1 MFFNGDNSS
10 GVSGDLESA
19 TTVAALMEG
28 QWGMGSTVS
37 SYASSRR
44 LEIGTPGGG
53 KPKDDNSKEMKRAL
67 ADRIE
72 DNLAT
77 LLRRA
82 EEILREHREKVL
94 SLAHALETHKTLSGD
109 DVVAVLEG
117 AQGPLADGR
126 PYTNPENI
134 AAIERYHLAA
144 VRAHA
149 EHKKPEVALPIL
161 G

>member
-1 MFFNGDNSS
+1 M
-10 GVSGDLESA
+10 DLERLR
-19 TTVAALMEG
+19 VP
-28 QWGMGSTVS
+28 QQHHRHSTF
-37 SYASSRR
+37 Y
-44 LEIGTPGGG
+44 GFPT
-53 KPKDDNSKEMKRAL
+53 
-67 ADRIE
+67 
-72 DNLAT
+72 
-77 LLRRA
+77 
-82 EEILREHREKVL
+82 
-94 SLAHALETHKTLSGD
+94 HALETHKTLSGD

-144 VRAHA
+144 VTAHA